1 MHPEGFH
8 QVMGVLGFLGVE
20 LLGPFAEGGDY
31 VLSVA
36 FAELDAGAVARE
48 VGAFLEQV
56 QQLGDRFAVYL
67 HGRHE
72 LAAFVGDAVHATE
85 LMVAAGVPHV
95 VLHVSD
101 DDVLPV
107 GHVHGAVAADLEIG
121 WAEVAVFR

>member
-1 MHPEGFH
+1 
-8 QVMGVLGFLGVE
+8 MGILGFLGIE
-20 LLGPFAEGGDY
+20 LLGPFAEGGDH
-31 VLSVA
+31 VLGFA

-56 QQLGDRFAVYL
+56 QQLSDRFAVYL
-67 HGRHE
+67 HGRHQ
-72 LAAFVGDAVHATE
+72 LAAFVGDAVHAAE

-95 VLHVSD
+95 VLHVAD